1 MIDFARRSEEAEEL
15 DLGVDPEEARRSLAD
30 LRFVNRWL
38 SNRGAVWRAVAPHLL
53 GPRRSLLDVGCG
65 SADVPAW
72 IRSRVGDGLRAVG
85 ADIKLVHLQAA
96 PRDVHR
102 VVADV
107 QRLPFAPG
115 SFDVVLASLFL
126 HHFDGDQVSEVLAKL
141 YALCRRALV
150 VNDLRRARVPFYF
163 GRVAFPVMFR
173 SRVSV
178 EDGLVSIR
186 RAFHDDELRASF
198 ETAGIPVTIRRCWP
212 YRLLAV
218 AEKP

>member
-1 MIDFARRSEEAEEL
+1 VIDFARRAEDPEEL
-15 DLGVDPEEARRSLAD
+15 DQGVDPDEARRSLAD

-38 SNRGAVWRAVAPHLL
+38 SNRGAVWEAVAPHLL

-72 IRSRVGDGLRAVG
+72 IRARVGDGLLTVG
-85 ADIKLVHLQAA
+85 ADLKLVHLQAA
-96 PRDVHR
+96 PREVHR

-107 QRLPFAPG
+107 RRLPFREG
-115 SFDVVLASLFL
+115 SFDVVLASLFM
-126 HHFDGDQVSEVLAKL
+126 HHFDGEEVADVLGRL
-141 YALCRRALV
+141 YALARRALV
-150 VNDLRRARVPFYF
+150 VNDLRRNPVPYYF
-163 GRVAFPVMFR
+163 GRLTFPLLFK

-186 RAFHDDELRASF
+186 RAFHDDELRGSF
-198 ETAGIPVTIRRCWP
+198 AKAGIPVTIRRHWP

-218 AEKP
+218 AEKA